1 MTSTL
6 VLVHGA
12 WHNAAGFDRLR
23 SELEKLDIPTQTVSL
38 KSAGDG
44 GDMYADA
51 ELVKAAVAAV
61 DGDCFVLGHSYGGLS
76 LTQGLSSSPNVK
88 GLIYLTAFMLDA
100 GESLY
105 AACGSVD
112 PDWWVRNPDGSTL
125 STKNPADVFY
135 NTCTAE
141 VAAKAVGQLRTQSII
156 SFTQPITEVA
166 WKSIPSTYIIC
177 ERDQA
182 IPLFA
187 QEGMSQRAKNV
198 LRIDSDHS
206 PFLSQPAELASLLAE
221 IIK

>member
-1 MTSTL
+1 
-6 VLVHGA
+6 
-12 WHNAAGFDRLR
+12 
-23 SELEKLDIPTQTVSL
+23 
-38 KSAGDG
+38 
-44 GDMYADA
+44 MYADA
-51 ELVKAAVAAV
+51 ELVKAAVASV
-61 DGDCFVLGHSYGGLS
+61 SGDCFVLGHSYGGLS

-141 VAAKAVGQLRTQSII
+141 VTAKAVTQLRTQSLI